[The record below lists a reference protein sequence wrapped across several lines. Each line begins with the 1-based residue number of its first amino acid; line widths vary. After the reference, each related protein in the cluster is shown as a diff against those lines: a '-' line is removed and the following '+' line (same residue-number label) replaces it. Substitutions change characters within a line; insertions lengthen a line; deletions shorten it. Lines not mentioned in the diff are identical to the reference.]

1 MKVPTMTKRTA
12 DRVQRLL
19 TVMAPAVLGLGVMFL
34 SDLSAVLYVFIPFGV
49 VACVWALYY
58 RSANVVASAI
68 AGIVA
73 MTVVMAFVAPAHAHD
88 PHNPDHSH
96 DDTEAGPNRLSDD
109 EQTAAII
116 VASAAG
122 SALAGPPGAMVSALA
137 ALGIARLIDSE
148 GSRHPGGGSRSHIN
162 RHRVVAINRMPGLPG
177 GDHQLRAHRPL

>member
-122 SALAGPPGAMVSALA
+122 SASQALLA
-137 ALGIARLIDSE
+137 RW
-148 GSRHPGGGSRSHIN
+148 
-162 RHRVVAINRMPGLPG
+162 
-177 GDHQLRAHRPL
+177 